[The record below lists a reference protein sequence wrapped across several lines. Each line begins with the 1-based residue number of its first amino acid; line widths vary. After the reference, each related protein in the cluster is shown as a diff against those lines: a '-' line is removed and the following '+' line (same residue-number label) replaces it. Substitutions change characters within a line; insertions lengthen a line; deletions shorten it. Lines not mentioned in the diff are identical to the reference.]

1 MQNSIIKGSQ
11 QAIAQQTG
19 KSLAQTF
26 VNAEC
31 VIICDCSG
39 SMATDDSRGGKSRYE
54 VACEELRALQAS
66 LPGKIALISF
76 NNMVMFNPSGEP
88 MIPSGSTDL
97 ARALQ
102 YAKKADVEGIR
113 FIVISDGEPN
123 EPDKAIGIAS
133 TYKNRIDVVY
143 VGPEDRPAGRDYLQ
157 RLAAASGGQIV
168 TADRAKSLAAATQKL
183 LATA

>member
-1 MQNSIIKGSQ
+1 MSAIIRGSQ

-26 VNAEC
+26 VGAEA

-39 SMATDDSRGGKSRYE
+39 SMNTPDSRGGKTRYD
-54 VACEELRALQAS
+54 VACEELQALQGS

-76 NNMVMFNPSGEP
+76 NNLVMFNPAGEP
-88 MIPSGSTDL
+88 MIPSGGTDL
-97 ARALQ
+97 AAALQ
-102 YAKKADVEGIR
+102 YCKRVDVEGIR
-113 FIVISDGEPN
+113 FVLLSDGEPDQ
-123 EPDKAIGIAS
+123 PDKALGIAR

-157 RLAAASGGQIV
+157 RLAAVSGGQIV

-183 LATA
+183 LAAV